1 MTGSRGGDDEG
12 EGTVPVDRAVVRDEG
27 TVVVDR
33 VPPEEGTVVVDR
45 VPLAEDR
52 TVVID
57 RGGPAGEHDTVPVD
71 RDPGPAAP
79 AVAEEPA
86 RPPAV
91 RRRRGIAHPPA
102 TVADPSATRAGSG
115 PDAVSGYPR
124 REPPDAAPPAEIA
137 SWNAAT
143 RGPAP
148 SMPSVERRSRRF
160 GALGLAAVLIAVVVA
175 VVGLVALAV
184 VVLSG

>member
-1 MTGSRGGDDEG
+1 MTGSRGDDDEG
-12 EGTVPVDRAVVRDEG
+12 EGTVPVDRAVVRDDG

-33 VPPEEGTVVVDR
+33 VPAEEGTVVVDR
-45 VPLAEDR
+45 APRAEDR
-52 TVVID
+52 TVVIE

-71 RDPGPAAP
+71 RDPGLAAP
-79 AVAEEPA
+79 ADADGSA

-91 RRRRGIAHPPA
+91 RRRRRIVRPPA

-124 REPPDAAPPAEIA
+124 REPPDAAPPAEVA
-137 SWNAAT
+137 SWNTAT

-160 GALGLAAVLIAVVVA
+160 GALGLAALVVAVVVA
-175 VVGLVALAV
+175 AVGLVALAV